1 MNATMTP
8 RSRATRFEA
17 VVDSRKRKVR
27 GLWRRGERYY
37 GQLRVDLGNGY
48 TSPRRV
54 ALRANTLEE
63 ARAAL
68 AAEKA
73 KEKANRKNGDVRSAG
88 PRPKFEEC
96 ADNYLASQTFA
107 RKKLSTQRS
116 ERQAIARW
124 KQHAGGI
131 RIDRISV
138 PVIHTYR
145 QKRLAQLSRK
155 APNRGL
161 SERTVN
167 LDVVA
172 LRQVM
177 RFAIDGG
184 LIQELPKVRALKQ
197 RPPERRPLLTKE
209 QFSQLLASA
218 TEETT
223 KNSELFRYY
232 LRFLAL
238 TGAREKEALAVRR
251 REDVDFDQAIVTVG
265 AGGASKNSKTRAIDF
280 SPELEALLKEM
291 IAWLPPETS
300 WLFPSPQRG
309 DKDIHAQTLRESLK
323 AVRKKAGL
331 AWVGFHDLRH
341 FFASQCVMAGIDFMT
356 IAVWLGHSDGGIL
369 VGKVYGHL
377 VDTHKKAAARKLR
390 FFV

>member
-8 RSRATRFEA
+8 RSRVTRFEA

-37 GQLRVDLGNGY
+37 GQLRVELGNGC

-54 ALRANTLEE
+54 ALQANTREE

-73 KEKANRKNGDVRSAG
+73 KEKASRKNGDVRRAG
-88 PRPKFEEC
+88 PRPKFDEC

-107 RKKLSTQRS
+107 RKKTSTQRS
-116 ERQAIARW
+116 EQQAIARW

-138 PVIHTYR
+138 PIIHTYR

-167 LDVVA
+167 LDVIA

-184 LIQELPKVRALKQ
+184 LIEELPKVRALRQ
-197 RPPERRPLLTKE
+197 RPPERRPLLIKE
-209 QFSQLLASA
+209 QFSELLAAAS
-218 TEETT
+218 EETT
-223 KNSELFRYY
+223 KNNELFRYY
-232 LRFLAL
+232 LRF
-238 TGAREKEALAVRR
+238 
-251 REDVDFDQAIVTVG
+251 
-265 AGGASKNSKTRAIDF
+265 
-280 SPELEALLKEM
+280 
-291 IAWLPPETS
+291 
-300 WLFPSPQRG
+300 
-309 DKDIHAQTLRESLK
+309 
-323 AVRKKAGL
+323 
-331 AWVGFHDLRH
+331 
-341 FFASQCVMAGIDFMT
+341 
-356 IAVWLGHSDGGIL
+356 
-369 VGKVYGHL
+369 
-377 VDTHKKAAARKLR
+377 
-390 FFV
+390 

>member
-1 MNATMTP
+1 MTTHH
-8 RSRATRFEA
+8 SRVARFEA
-17 VVDSRKRKVR
+17 VLDSRKRKVR

-37 GQLRVDLGNGY
+37 GQLRVDRGNGF

-54 ALRANTLEE
+54 ALEAGTLEE

-73 KEKANRKNGDVRSAG
+73 KEKANRKNGEVRSAG

-96 ADNYLASQTFA
+96 ADNYLASQTFT

-131 RIDRISV
+131 RIDKITG
-138 PVIHTYR
+138 PIIHAYR
-145 QKRLAQLSRK
+145 QKRLARLSRK
-155 APNRGL
+155 APHRGL

-167 LDVVA
+167 IDVIV

-209 QFSQLLASA
+209 QFNQLLAAAS
-218 TEETT
+218 EETT

-251 REDVDFDQAIVTVG
+251 KEDVDFVRAVVRIG
-265 AGGASKNSKTRAIDF
+265 AGGVSKNSKTREVDF
-280 SPELEALLKEM
+280 SPELEALLKE
-291 IAWLPPETS
+291 ICAAVPPDTS

-309 DKDIHAQTLRESLK
+309 DKDVHAQTLRESLK
-323 AVRKKAGL
+323 AARKKAGL
-331 AWVGFHDLRH
+331 DWIGFHDLWH
-341 FFASQCVMAGIDFMT
+341 FFASQCVMAKIDFMT
-356 IAVWLGHSDGGIL
+356 IADWLGHSDGGIL

-377 VDTHKKAAARKLR
+377 ADSHKQAAAQKLR
-390 FFV
+390 FFS

>member
-1 MNATMTP
+1 MNALTTP
-8 RSRATRFEA
+8 RSRASRFEA
-17 VVDSRKRKVR
+17 VLDSRKRKVR
-27 GLWRRGERYY
+27 GLWRRGDRYY
-37 GQLRVDLGNGY
+37 GQLRVDLGNGC

-54 ALRANTLEE
+54 ALQANTLEE

-73 KEKANRKNGDVRSAG
+73 KEKVNRKNGDVRSSG
-88 PRPKFEEC
+88 PRSKFEEC
-96 ADNYLASQTFA
+96 AANYLGSQTFA

-116 ERQAIARW
+116 EQQAIVRW

-131 RIDRISV
+131 RIDKISV
-138 PVIHTYR
+138 PMIHTYR

-167 LDVVA
+167 LDVIA

-197 RPPERRPLLTKE
+197 RPPERRPLLTNE
-209 QFSQLLASA
+209 QFSQLLAAAS
-218 TEETT
+218 EETT

-238 TGAREKEALAVRR
+238 TGAREKEALRIKWA
-251 REDVDFDQAIVTVG
+251 DVDFEKKVSRSDE
-265 AGGASKNSKTRAIDF
+265 SR
-280 SPELEALLKEM
+280 
-291 IAWLPPETS
+291 
-300 WLFPSPQRG
+300 
-309 DKDIHAQTLRESLK
+309 TLILH
-323 AVRKKAGL
+323 VR
-331 AWVGFHDLRH
+331 
-341 FFASQCVMAGIDFMT
+341 
-356 IAVWLGHSDGGIL
+356 
-369 VGKVYGHL
+369 
-377 VDTHKKAAARKLR
+377 
-390 FFV
+390 

>member
-1 MNATMTP
+1 MNAMMTL
-8 RSRATRFEA
+8 RSRVSRFEA
-17 VVDSRKRKVR
+17 VLDSRKRKVR
-27 GLWRRGERYY
+27 GLWRRGNRYY
-37 GQLRVDLGNGY
+37 GQLRVDLGNGF

-54 ALRANTLEE
+54 ALEASTLEE

-73 KEKANRKNGDVRSAG
+73 KEKANRKNGEVRSSG
-88 PRPKFEEC
+88 RRPKFEEC
-96 ADNYLASQTFA
+96 ADNYLGSQTFA

-116 ERQAIARW
+116 EQQAIARW
-124 KQHAGGI
+124 KQHAGRI
-131 RIDRISV
+131 RIDKISV
-138 PVIHTYR
+138 SIIHTYR

-167 LDVVA
+167 LDVIA

-209 QFSQLLASA
+209 QFSQLLAAAS
-218 TEETT
+218 EETT

-238 TGAREKEALAVRR
+238 TGAREKKALAVRR
-251 REDVDFDQAIVTVG
+251 KQDVDFARAVVRIGPDGV
-265 AGGASKNSKTRAIDF
+265 SKNSKTREVDF
-280 SPELEALLKEM
+280 SPELEALLKE
-291 IAWLPPETS
+291 ICAALPPDTS

-309 DKDIHAQTLRESLK
+309 DKDVHAQTLRESLK
-323 AVRKKAGL
+323 AVRRKAGL
-331 AWVGFHDLRH
+331 NWVGFHDLRH

-356 IAVWLGHSDGGIL
+356 IAAWLGHSDGGIL

-377 VDTHKKAAARKLR
+377 ADTHKKAAAQKLR
-390 FFV
+390 FFT